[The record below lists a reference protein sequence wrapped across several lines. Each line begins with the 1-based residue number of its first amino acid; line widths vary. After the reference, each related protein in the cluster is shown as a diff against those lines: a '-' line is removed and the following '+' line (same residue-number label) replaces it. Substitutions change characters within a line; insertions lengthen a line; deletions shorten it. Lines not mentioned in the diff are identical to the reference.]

1 MVALDDAM
9 QALTRFDL
17 RKAQVVELRFFGG
30 LRVEET
36 AEVRKV
42 SGHRHVRLEHRSG
55 LALPRDER

>member
-1 MVALDDAM
+1 MVALDDAK
-9 QALTRFDL
+9 QALAHFDS
-17 RKAQVVELRFFGG
+17 RKAQVVELRIFGC
-30 LRVEET
+30 LSVEET